1 MEDCQ
6 FYLWWAFLNA
16 MRRLDQAEYN
26 RRAMRQRL
34 VCGLFA
40 VAIGA
45 VVFAFLIDV
54 RVFAQSG
61 ATSDWEKAAGVKMSF
76 DVASVK
82 RNVSSIPGL
91 VNWNVPLFG
100 DDYPPNGGLFRAKNF
115 GVSNYIA
122 FAYKLSVAQSGIVES
137 ELPKWATSNRFDV
150 EARALAGVSKD
161 QMRLMMQSLLAER
174 FQLKAHFEKRETHI
188 YALMLIKPGVTGP
201 KLQPHS
207 PDPPCAD
214 PSSPSISGQ
223 SLVTTPAGFP
233 ARCGRPV
240 ALADSWNGTV
250 GGRDV
255 GMQMIT
261 EALAIAPNNPPLDR
275 PVVDQ
280 TGLAGRFDFVMKYW
294 PQWNNSGQAPAD
306 LAPTLLEALKDQLGL
321 KLQATTAP
329 YDTLI
334 VDHIEEPSAN

>member
-1 MEDCQ
+1 M
-6 FYLWWAFLNA
+6 
-16 MRRLDQAEYN
+16 DQAGYN
-26 RRAMRQRL
+26 RRAMKQRF
-34 VCGLFA
+34 VRRLFA
-40 VAIGA
+40 IAISAA
-45 VVFAFLIDV
+45 VLACLVDAA
-54 RVFAQSG
+54 RVSAQSG
-61 ATSDWEKAAGVKMSF
+61 ADGDWEKSAGGKTSF

-82 RNVSSIPGL
+82 QNVSSIPGL

-122 FAYKLSVAQSGIVES
+122 FAYKLTVAQSRIVES
-137 ELPKWATSNRFDV
+137 ELPKWATSNRFDI
-150 EARALAGVSKD
+150 EARAPADATKD
-161 QMRLMMQSLLAER
+161 QMRVMMQSLLAER
-174 FQLKAHFEKRETHI
+174 FQLKVHFENRGTHI
-188 YALMLIKPGVTGP
+188 YALMLIKHGTTGP

-214 PSSPSISGQ
+214 PSSPSISGR
-223 SLVTTPAGFP
+223 SLITTPAGFP

-255 GMQMIT
+255 SMQMIT
-261 EALAIAPNNPPLDR
+261 EALANAPNNPPLDR

-280 TGLAGRFDFVMKYW
+280 TGLTGRFDFLMKYW
-294 PQWNNSGQAPAD
+294 PQWDNSGQAPAD

-329 YDTLI
+329 FDTLI
-334 VDHIEEPSAN
+334 VDHIDAPSAN